1 MRTGRHTRPLIIL
14 LLIASM
20 AGSVALT
27 GLPSGADRLGEIH
40 KNITLFGLIYR
51 EIAQKYV
58 EDVQPDKLM
67 RVGVNAMLRAIDPYT
82 VLIEEEDNEQF
93 QIMTTGRYGGVGM
106 LIQVREGWPTV
117 VEPPYDNTPALRA
130 GIREGDRIIEIDG
143 ESTRGKSVSEVASH
157 LRGEIGTSVVL
168 KVSRDGVADPLEF
181 RLVRAEIVVKDV
193 EYAGILEDGIGYIKL
208 SRFSRNAANE
218 VRDAVRRLR
227 NEGMRALVFDL
238 RNNPGGLL
246 DAAVGVTDVFLPRKE
261 RIVSTKGRVPEAAQE
276 YYSENDPIIGDLP
289 MVVLV
294 NDLSAS
300 ASEIVAGALQ
310 DNDRAV
316 IVGQQTFGKGLVQSV
331 VGLTRESRLKLTTAK
346 YYLPSGRLIQ
356 NDSRWKK
363 RFGEDVV
370 DHITDVIKA
379 DSTHMLQDFFTASGR
394 KVPSGK
400 GIVPDVAVPQDTLND
415 YEVALL
421 RQSMIFN
428 YAVLYANT
436 HAGLKRDFEV
446 SEAIISDFRRFLK
459 DKEFS
464 YKLASEQ
471 ELEEF
476 ENALKRDG
484 VYEQMLPTLTKLHA
498 QIEESKKNAFDENID
513 FIKQQL
519 GEEIAAKLWGTS
531 AKIEKSLKYD
541 KELQKAMELI
551 RDQAWQTLLRPAAG
565 QG

>member
-1 MRTGRHTRPLIIL
+1 MRTGRYTRYIAIFL
-14 LLIASM
+14 LLTGL
-20 AGSVALT
+20 AGTVALT
-27 GLPSGADRLGEIH
+27 GLPSGTDRLGEIH

-82 VLIEEEDNEQF
+82 VLIEDEDNEQF

-106 LIQVREGWPTV
+106 LIQVRDGWPTV
-117 VEPPYDNTPALRA
+117 VEPPYENTPALRA

-143 ESTRGKSVSEVASH
+143 ESTRGKNVSEVASH
-157 LRGEIGTSVVL
+157 LRGEIGTAVVI
-168 KVSRDGVADPLEF
+168 KVTRDGIDEPLEF

-193 EYAGILEDGIGYIKL
+193 EYAGLLEENIGYIKL

-246 DAAVGVTDVFLPRKE
+246 DAAVGVSDVFLPRQKL
-261 RIVSTKGRVPEAAQE
+261 IVSTRGRVPEAAQE
-276 YYSENDPIIGDLP
+276 YYSENDPILGDLP
-289 MVVLV
+289 LIVLV

-310 DNDRAV
+310 DVDRAI

-331 VGLTRESRLKLTTAK
+331 IGLTRDSRLKLTTAK

-356 NDSRWKK
+356 NDARWKK

-379 DSTHMLQDFFTASGR
+379 DSTHMLKEFFTEAGR

-400 GIVPDVAVPQDTLND
+400 GIVPDVSVPQDTLND
-415 YEVALL
+415 YEIALL
-421 RQSMIFN
+421 RQSMVFN

-436 HAGLKRDFEV
+436 HADLQRNFEV
-446 SEAIISDFRRFLK
+446 SEEIITDFKRFLAEK
-459 DKEFS
+459 NFT
-464 YKLASEQ
+464 YKLESEQ
-471 ELEEF
+471 ELEAF
-476 ENALKRDG
+476 EKALQEDG
-484 VYEQMLPTLTKLHA
+484 VLEQMQPLLDKLHA
-498 QIEESKKNAFDENID
+498 EIEASKENAFEENLE
-513 FIKQQL
+513 FIKHQL
-519 GEEIAAKLWGTS
+519 AQEIAAKLWGTS
-531 AKIEKSLKYD
+531 ARIEISLKKD
-541 KELQKAMELI
+541 KALQKAVELI
-551 RDQAWQTLLRPAAG
+551 REQAWQTLLQPKK